1 MSNQIRKS
9 HKQNLLAVLL
19 EDYFHVGAFNQLIQ
33 HGQWYRFA
41 SRFEQN
47 TLRTLDLLD
56 RNHTRATF
64 FALGWVADQCPDI
77 VKEIAQ
83 RGHEIASR
91 GYYNRS
97 IHQMSPEEFR
107 EDLARTKA
115 SLELASGKKVVGYRA
130 AHSWNQSTDRW
141 ALQIL
146 AEEGYAYDTSIIPRH
161 EDERLAHQ
169 LDFDGNKIQEFPVS
183 TLNLFGFQLPI
194 SGGNYFRQFPHA
206 IVKKA
211 VAGWQKKTDAPF
223 VMYFHVWELDPQQP
237 RISGASPLARLRHY
251 RNLDK
256 MSWVLQD
263 YLREYYFDSFASYL
277 NLDLRLDAEE
287 NEVSVFARESITL
300 RETAALQLEA
310 IAEKTPVSIVIPCY
324 NEELILPYLDN
335 TLKSVISLLEE
346 KYAARFI
353 FVDDCSSDDTL
364 NSLRRIF
371 GNRPNFRIIH
381 HERNRGVAAAIMT
394 GIEQADT
401 EIVCSMDC
409 DCTYD
414 PHELVKMIPL
424 LDEQTDLVTAS
435 PYHAQGQVRN
445 VPPWRLTLSRGA
457 SFLYRQVLNQ
467 KLATYTSCFRVY
479 RRSAVASLK
488 LEEDGFLGVA
498 ELLGKLDLQGSQ
510 IVEYPATL
518 EVRLFGRSKM
528 KLLKTILGHLTLLTR
543 LLRLRLLS
551 SGKSAGKLT
560 AQHHSQNTF
569 IADHA
574 SQNLP
579 PVTKKELSKQL

>member
-1 MSNQIRKS
+1 MSNQSRKTQ
-9 HKQNLLAVLL
+9 KQNLLAVLL

-33 HGQWYRFA
+33 RGQWYRFA

-56 RNHTRATF
+56 ENHTRATF
-64 FALGWVADQCPDI
+64 FVLGWVAEQCPDL
-77 VKEIAQ
+77 VKEVAR

-107 EDLARTKA
+107 EDLARTRET
-115 SLELASGKKVVGYRA
+115 LERAADRRVLGYRA
-130 AHSWNQSTDRW
+130 AHPWNQSADRW

-146 AEEGYAYDTSIIPRH
+146 AEEGYEYDTSIIPRN
-161 EDERLAHQ
+161 DEERFAHQ
-169 LDFDGNKIQEFPVS
+169 LDFDGRKIQEFPVS
-183 TLNLFGFQLPI
+183 TLNLPGFQLPI
-194 SGGNYFRQFPHA
+194 SGGNYFRQFPHT
-206 IVKKA
+206 IVRQA
-211 VAGWQKKTDAPF
+211 VAHWQKRTEAPF

-237 RISGASPLARLRHY
+237 RISGASPLARVRHY

-256 MSWVLQD
+256 MSWVLAD

-277 NLDLRLDAEE
+277 NLDIRLNVAEPAAA
-287 NEVSVFARESITL
+287 FG
-300 RETAALQLEA
+300 RETIVISKGNVPASSEPADKQ
-310 IAEKTPVSIVIPCY
+310 PVSIVIPCY

-335 TLKSVISLLEE
+335 TLKSVTALLEQN
-346 KYAARFI
+346 YSPRFI
-353 FVDDCSSDDTL
+353 FVDDCSTDDTW
-364 NSLRRIF
+364 NSLNRIF
-371 GNRPNFRIIH
+371 GSRPNISIVRH
-381 HERNRGVAAAIMT
+381 LNNRGVAAAIMT
-394 GIEQADT
+394 GIEKADT

-414 PHELVKMIPL
+414 PHELANMIPL
-424 LDEQTDLVTAS
+424 LDAQTDLVTAS
-435 PYHAQGQVRN
+435 PYHAQGSVRN

-467 KLATYTSCFRVY
+467 NLATYTSCFRVY
-479 RRSAVASLK
+479 RRSAVTSLK
-488 LEEDGFLGVA
+488 LQEDGFLGVA
-498 ELLGKLDLQGSQ
+498 ELLGKLDLGGSK

-528 KLLKTILGHLTLLTR
+528 KLLKTILGHLR
-543 LLRLRLLS
+543 LLMRLLVLRLTA
-551 SGKSAGKLT
+551 SGKQAGRLT

-569 IADHA
+569 IADSA
-574 SQNLP
+574 AQNLP
-579 PVTKKELSKQL
+579 AATKKELSKQL